1 VSPRPRGNS
10 PAWWHVA
17 LLGTGVALLPVLGR
31 LASLAEVDLQYG
43 AARAGRPGKPPGVV
57 SGAGITDTGTRFTR
71 QDTSARSKRWHSGR
85 RRRPRVRRRAH
96 RRDACFTAAGMGEA
110 ATGLD
115 RRASPAMNGLRRSG
129 QLASLPL
136 ARRLSVVPAER
147 RGEGVRR
154 GVAGPVGDLGE
165 GQLAGPQV
173 VAGEGHPPVC

>member
-1 VSPRPRGNS
+1 MWHDRGLAASPPVRYMLKVERSRYS
-10 PAWWHVA
+10 PFPC
-17 LLGTGVALLPVLGR
+17 LPGEVGR
-31 LASLAEVDLQYG
+31 FVQL
-43 AARAGRPGKPPGVV
+43 
-57 SGAGITDTGTRFTR
+57 
-71 QDTSARSKRWHSGR
+71 
-85 RRRPRVRRRAH
+85 RAH

-110 ATGLD
+110 ATSLD
-115 RRASPAMNGLRRSG
+115 RRASPTMNGLRRSG